1 MLLSQDVKPI
11 SYLKT
16 KTADVIKT
24 VTDTKR
30 AIIIT
35 HNGEAKAVVQDIKTY
50 ENLQN
55 SLHMLKMIIQSEN
68 DIEKK
73 DYLSQEEMFDSL
85 EKRLFDEI

>member
-1 MLLSQDVKPI
+1 MMLSQDVKPI

-35 HNGEAKAVVQDIKTY
+35 HNGEAKAVVQDIKSY

-73 DYLSQEEMFDSL
+73 DYLPQDKMFDNL
-85 EKRLFDEI
+85 EKRLFDKI

>member
-1 MLLSQDVKPI
+1 MMLSQDIKPI

-35 HNGEAKAVVQDIKTY
+35 HNGEAKAVIQDIKTY

-85 EKRLFDEI
+85 EKKLFDNI

>member
-1 MLLSQDVKPI
+1 MLSQDIKPI

-35 HNGEAKAVVQDIKTY
+35 HNGEAKAVIQDIKTY

-85 EKRLFDEI
+85 EKKLFDNT

>member
-30 AIIIT
+30 TIIIT

-55 SLHMLKMIIQSEN
+55 SLNMLKMIIQSEN

-73 DYLSQEEMFDSL
+73 DYFPQDEMFDNL
-85 EKRLFDEI
+85 EKRLFDKI

>member
-1 MLLSQDVKPI
+1 MLSQDIKPI

-35 HNGEAKAVVQDIKTY
+35 HNGEAKAVIQDIKTY

-73 DYLSQEEMFDSL
+73 DYISQEEMFDSL
-85 EKRLFDEI
+85 EKKLFDNI

>member
-24 VTDTKR
+24 VNDTKR
-30 AIIIT
+30 TIVIT
-35 HNGEAKAVVQDIKTY
+35 HNGEAKAIVQDIKSY

-55 SLHMLKMIIQSEN
+55 SLNMLKMILQSEN
-68 DIEKK
+68 DIENGNIT
-73 DYLSQEEMFDSL
+73 SQEAMFDRL
-85 EKRLFDEI
+85 EKKLFG